1 MQPRY
6 VIVEGAVLRP
16 TCTTLTREARL
27 AERACTVQVDASC
40 RREPALGDL
49 VDSAGLDS
57 RSSLV
62 SIPKKGWGQRPLTRI
77 IRDDQILD
85 AALTVVVERGYLG
98 ATTRAIAKAAG
109 VNEVTLFRR
118 FGSKD
123 KLLGAAIGREAQR
136 FEALGV
142 THTGD

>member
-1 MQPRY
+1 M
-6 VIVEGAVLRP
+6 
-16 TCTTLTREARL
+16 
-27 AERACTVQVDASC
+27 
-40 RREPALGDL
+40 
-49 VDSAGLDS
+49 
-57 RSSLV
+57 
-62 SIPKKGWGQRPLTRI
+62 TRI